1 MDTLFKIL
9 TLLQLYKMSKDDLKM
24 LAIYQKDIDIL
35 LLIACLHALS
45 KGNFNFI
52 GLILLPFY
60 YLMNRF
66 PVFGQ
71 GDLLIFMTL
80 ALPLKSIHWF
90 TMMQC
95 SFLFAALYVFY
106 LWFVKK
112 DKPDRLAFVPFI
124 MWAYCYLEI
133 ISPIC
138 FN

>member
-24 LAIYQKDIDIL
+24 LAIYEYDLYVLCFISLMQ
-35 LLIACLHALS
+35 AFS
-45 KGNFNFI
+45 FGTVNPI
-52 GLILLPFY
+52 GLLLLPFY

-71 GDLLIFMTL
+71 GDILVFMIL
-80 ALPLKSIHWF
+80 ALPLPSYHWF
-90 TMMQC
+90 RLIQC
-95 SFLFAALYVFY
+95 SFSFAAFYVFY
-106 LWFVKK
+106 LCLRKK

>member
-1 MDTLFKIL
+1 MDTLFKFL
-9 TLLQLYKMSKDDLKM
+9 TLSQLYKMSKDDLKM

-35 LLIACLHALS
+35 LLIVWLHALA
-45 KGNFNFI
+45 KGRFNFI

-60 YLMNRF
+60 CLVNRF

-71 GDLLIFMTL
+71 GDILIFMTL
-80 ALPLKSIHWF
+80 ALPFTSIHWLK
-90 TMMQC
+90 MMQC

-106 LWFVKK
+106 LWFIKK
-112 DKPDRLAFVPFI
+112 DKPKRLAFVPFI
-124 MWAYCYLEI
+124 MLAYGYLEI